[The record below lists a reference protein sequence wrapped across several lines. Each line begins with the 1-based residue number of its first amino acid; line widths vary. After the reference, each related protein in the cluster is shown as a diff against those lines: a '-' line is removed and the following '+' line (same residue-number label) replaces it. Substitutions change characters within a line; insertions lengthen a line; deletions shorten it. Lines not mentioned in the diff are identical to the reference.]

1 MINMEKNNVFDTN
14 CPMARVTEFL
24 GDGWT
29 LLLLR
34 EAFIGTRRFN
44 DFEREL
50 GIARNILS
58 VRLKKLVEAGIFERT
73 PSSEDGRVVEYRL
86 SEAGLALLPVLISL
100 SQWST
105 QWLCSGEDVVRFI
118 DSDSGE
124 EIPTMQVIDSQGRP
138 LERHRIRMVAGKRAD
153 ETIKARY
160 ARAASG

>member
-1 MINMEKNNVFDTN
+1 MEKINAFDTN

-58 VRLKKLVEAGIFERT
+58 VRLKKLVDLGIFVRE
-73 PSSEDGRVVEYRL
+73 PSSQDGRVVEYRL

-105 QWLCSGEDVVRFI
+105 KWLCSGDDVVRFV
-118 DSDSGE
+118 DRESGE
-124 EIPTMQVIDSQGRP
+124 EIPTLRVTDRHGRP
-138 LERHRIRMVAGKRAD
+138 IDRHQIRMVAGDCAD
-153 ETIKARY
+153 DTIKARY
-160 ARAASG
+160 ARAVAG

>member
-1 MINMEKNNVFDTN
+1 MEKINAFDTN

-58 VRLKKLVEAGIFERT
+58 VRLKKLVDLGIFVRK
-73 PSSEDGRVVEYRL
+73 PSSQDGRVVEYRL

-105 QWLCSGEDVVRFI
+105 KWLCSGDDVVRFV
-118 DSDSGE
+118 DKESGE
-124 EIPTMQVIDSQGRP
+124 EIPTLRVTDRQGRP
-138 LERHRIRMVAGKRAD
+138 IDRHQIRMVAGERAD
-153 ETIKARY
+153 DTIKARY
-160 ARAASG
+160 ARAANS

>member
-1 MINMEKNNVFDTN
+1 MEKINAFDTN

-58 VRLKKLVEAGIFERT
+58 VRLKKLVEAGIFVRT
-73 PSSEDGRVVEYRL
+73 PSSQDGRVVEYRL

-100 SQWST
+100 TQWST
-105 QWLCSGEDVVRFI
+105 KWLCSGDDVVRFV
-118 DSDSGE
+118 DKESGE
-124 EIPTMQVIDSQGRP
+124 EIPTMRVTDAQGRP
-138 LERHRIRMVAGKRAD
+138 IDRHQIRMVPGDRAD
-153 ETIKARY
+153 DTIKARY